1 MKPADVKN
9 DTYITLAKKLKVKI
23 LNLKL
28 VIMREYQ
35 NIKAFLLKNVLQIWS
50 EEVFVIEKVKNA
62 VTWTYFINDLNREEI
77 IGIFRQK
84 GAAKNK
90 SKRIYDRKSN

>member
-9 DTYITLAKKLKVKI
+9 DTYITSAKKLKVKI

-84 GAAKNK
+84 AAAKNK
-90 SKRIYDRKSN
+90 SKRI